1 MLRIELDDLS
11 RPQVLALLE
20 EHLRNMYELSPPDK
34 VFAFDASKLKSPGVA
49 FWTAWDGDVLL
60 GCAAL
65 KELSATEGEI
75 KSMRT
80 PSALRRT
87 GAGRALLNHIIDVAR
102 SRGYRAL
109 YLETGRHPAFLP
121 AHTLYLSAGFAPCGP
136 FGPYRENGNSVFMS
150 LPVAEGTPLHARAY
164 NPPT

>member
-20 EHLRNMYELSPPDK
+20 EHLQNMYELSPPDK
-34 VFAFDASKLKSPGVA
+34 VFAFDVGKLKAPDIT
-49 FWTAWDGDVLL
+49 FWTAWSGELLL

-65 KELSATEGEI
+65 KELSLTEGEI

-80 PSALRRT
+80 PRAQRRT
-87 GAGRALLNHIIDVAR
+87 GAGRALLNHIIKVACAR
-102 SRGYRAL
+102 AYRVL

-121 AHTLYLSAGFAPCGP
+121 AQALYHSAGFTLCGP
-136 FGPYRENGNSVFMS
+136 FGSYRENGNSVFMS
-150 LPVAEGTPLHARAY
+150 LSLT
-164 NPPT
+164 

>member
-11 RPQVLALLE
+11 RPQVLELLE

-34 VFAFDASKLKSPGVA
+34 VFAFDAGKLRAPDIT
-49 FWTAWDGDVLL
+49 FWTAWSGELLL

-65 KELSATEGEI
+65 KELSPTEGQI

-80 PSALRRT
+80 PRGQRRA
-87 GAGRALLNHIIDVAR
+87 GAGRALLNHMIKVGCSR
-102 SRGYRAL
+102 SYRVL

-121 AHTLYLSAGFAPCGP
+121 AQALYRSAGFTLCGP
-136 FGPYRENGNSVFMS
+136 FGSYRENGNSVFMS
-150 LPVAEGTPLHARAY
+150 LPLT
-164 NPPT
+164 

>member
-11 RPQVLALLE
+11 RPQVLVLLQ

-34 VFAFDASKLKSPGVA
+34 VFAFDASKLRAPDVT
-49 FWTAWDGDVLL
+49 FWTAWRGELLL

-65 KELSATEGEI
+65 KALSSTDGEI

-80 PSALRRT
+80 PAALRRA
-87 GAGRALLNHIIDVAR
+87 GAGRALLNHVIDVAR

-109 YLETGRHPAFLP
+109 YLETGNHPAFLP
-121 AHTLYLSAGFAPCGP
+121 AQTLYSSAGFKRCGP
-136 FGPYRENGNSVFMS
+136 FGTYRENGNSVFMS
-150 LPVAEGTPLHARAY
+150 LSLAQRGA
-164 NPPT
+164 